1 MAKTGVIKRVKISD
15 RKFSL
20 IVRCFTTD
28 VTANSCAGIVK
39 VHRNTADRYYQY
51 FRGLILKDQEQERR
65 RFLSEDKTEV
75 DEAYFGPTRVRG
87 KRGRGAGK
95 KIAVV
100 GLLER
105 EGKVFTSP
113 VDRCTKKEI
122 LPVILG
128 RVAHGVDIYTD
139 GWKSYDALA
148 VYGFNHKKVK
158 HEEDE
163 FSNGNG
169 NHINGIESFWSFAK
183 RRLAKF
189 NGIRKTDFANH
200 LKETEWRFNHRGMIE
215 KMLRRLIREDRKSKV
230 S

>member
-1 MAKTGVIKRVKISD
+1 MIKRVRISP
-15 RKFSL
+15 RKFGL
-20 IVRCFTTD
+20 IVRCFAAD
-28 VTANSCAGIVK
+28 VTSTSGAEIVRVNRK
-39 VHRNTADRYYQY
+39 TSDRYYTH
-51 FRGLILKDQEQERR
+51 FRRLVLEDQERERR
-65 RFLSEDKTEV
+65 RFLSESKTEV

-87 KRGRGAGK
+87 KRGRGAGR

-105 EGKVFTSP
+105 EGRVFTCP

-122 LPVILG
+122 LPIILG
-128 RVAHGVDIYTD
+128 RVAQGVDIYTD

-148 VYGFNHKKVK
+148 VYGFNHKRVRHQKN
-158 HEEDE
+158 E

-189 NGIRKTDFANH
+189 NGIRRKDFANH
-200 LKETEWRFNHRGMIE
+200 LKETEWRFNHRGNIE
-215 KMLRRLIREDRKSKV
+215 RELRRLIRKHRQDQSHSLK
-230 S
+230 

>member
-1 MAKTGVIKRVKISD
+1 MVRNNRLKRVKISE
-15 RKFSL
+15 RKLSL
-20 IVRCFTTD
+20 IVRCFSGD
-28 VTANSCAGIVK
+28 ATASLCTHLTKIN
-39 VHRNTADRYYQY
+39 RNTANLYYRY
-51 FRGLILKDQEQERR
+51 FRRLILKDQEQDRSK
-65 RFLSEDKTEV
+65 FLSEESTEV

-87 KRGRGAGK
+87 KRGRGASK

-105 EGKVFTSP
+105 AGRVFTKP

-122 LPVILG
+122 MPIL
-128 RVAHGVDIYTD
+128 RAKLAQGVDVYTD

-148 VYGFNHKKVK
+148 VYGFNHKRVL
-158 HEEDE
+158 HEKDE

-189 NGIRKTDFANH
+189 NGIPKILFGDY
-200 LKETEWRFNHRGMIE
+200 LKETEWRFNNRGKIE
-215 KMLRRLIREDRKSKV
+215 KKLRTLIRKNRKENNL
-230 S
+230 